1 MTAIDRF
8 KYTGHDRSL
17 SPVSVKEDTDKKGG
31 SASVL

>member
-17 SPVSVKEDTDKKGG
+17 PPLSVKENIGG
-31 SASVL
+31 EEGKC